1 MPVGAFDFNVN
12 NNVLVTFGATAA
24 TANARCAYTHKTYYR
39 SLETDVWSESLPSP
53 NYVATSPARDTTT
66 LAFSVYIATGIATP
80 GDNIASR
87 FVRRV
92 H

>member
-1 MPVGAFDFNVN
+1 VKN
-12 NNVLVTFGATAA
+12 NILATTADASA
-24 TANARCAYTHKTYYR
+24 TANARCEYTHKTYYR
-39 SLETDVWSESLPSP
+39 TLETDTWSESLPSP
-53 NYVATSPARDTTT
+53 NYVATSPARDDTT
-66 LAFSVYIATGIATP
+66 LAFSVSITTGIATP

>member
-1 MPVGAFDFNVN
+1 MA
-12 NNVLVTFGATAA
+12 AA
-24 TANARCAYTHKTYYR
+24 TSVARCDYTHKTYYR
-39 SLETDVWSESLPSP
+39 TLETDIWSETSPSP
-53 NYVATSPARDTTT
+53 SYVTARDATT
-66 LAFSVYIATGIATP
+66 LAFSVYNTAGIATS

>member
-1 MPVGAFDFNVN
+1 VKN
-12 NNVLVTFGATAA
+12 NILATTADPSATAI
-24 TANARCAYTHKTYYR
+24 ARCTYTHKTYYR
-39 SLETDVWSESLPSP
+39 TLETDAWSESLPSP

-66 LAFSVYIATGIATP
+66 LEFSVSITTGIATA

>member
-1 MPVGAFDFNVN
+1 VKNIILG
-12 NNVLVTFGATAA
+12 TTADTSA
-24 TANARCAYTHKTYYR
+24 TANARCDYTHKTYYR
-39 SLETDVWSESLPSP
+39 TLETENWSESSPNP
-53 NYVATSPARDTTT
+53 NYVATLPGPDATT
-66 LAFSVYIATGIATP
+66 LAFNIYIASGIATP